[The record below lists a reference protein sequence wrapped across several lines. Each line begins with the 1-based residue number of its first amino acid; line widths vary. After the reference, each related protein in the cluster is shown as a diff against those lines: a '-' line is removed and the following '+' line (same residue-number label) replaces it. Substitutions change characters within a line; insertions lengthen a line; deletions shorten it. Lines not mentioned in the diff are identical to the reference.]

1 MQKIADYVNQVFVFE
16 LIFLMLVRYFMFL
29 LSFQLLLSSCSVFDP
44 NYNKEKLPGKRQ
56 KVFISN
62 NKEGTLGRK
71 VALTKRCTSLQSLDK
86 IKLLA
91 QKKIDMFQTLG
102 VTNKPLITKDK
113 VIILTSKGR
122 LLAYNLDLNKKLWNK
137 SLSSSLTTV
146 GKIVEEDDILYV
158 TYGIN
163 KLIAVD
169 SQSGKEIWTAKFD
182 DVVKGRSIIYGD
194 KIFLHSAHNEI
205 YALKKSDGT
214 IIWRH
219 IDTDHVQS
227 TVADFAPVVYDKNV
241 IFQVANNEIIAL
253 DIEKG
258 TVSKIFVINNQYG
271 FNRGE
276 THKHIPNHFFI
287 ENNIIYATSK
297 DGKFLAI
304 DYKTQEE
311 LWQQE
316 INSSAKFLVY
326 GKLIYVITDKDEL
339 AVLNKKTG
347 QIEYLVDLNSC
358 IKLKNNYH
366 KWTKPVI
373 YNKNSI
379 LITSYDGYLLKF
391 DIHSGKLLA
400 SIGDMEFVTSSPAVA
415 GDYIYVVSNN
425 GHIYKYR

>member
-1 MQKIADYVNQVFVFE
+1 M
-16 LIFLMLVRYFMFL
+16 
-29 LSFQLLLSSCSVFDP
+29 LSFQLLLSSCSAFDP
-44 NYNKEKLPGKRQ
+44 NYNKEKLPGERQ

-62 NKEGTLGRK
+62 SKEG
-71 VALTKRCTSLQSLDK
+71 ALSKKAALSKRCTNLQSLDK

-91 QKKIDMFQTLG
+91 QKKIDVFQTLG
-102 VTNKPLITKDK
+102 ITNKPLITKDK

-122 LLAYNLDLNKKLWNK
+122 LLAYNLDLNKKLWSK
-137 SLSSSLTTV
+137 SLSNSLTTV
-146 GKIVEEDDILYV
+146 GKIVAEDDVLYV

-182 DVVKGRSIIYGD
+182 DVVKGKPIIYED
-194 KIFLHSAHNEI
+194 KIFLHSSHNEI
-205 YALKKSDGT
+205 YSLKKGDGT

-219 IDTDHVQS
+219 IDADHVQS

-253 DIEKG
+253 DTETG
-258 TVSKIFVINNQYG
+258 MVNKIFVINNQYS
-271 FNRGE
+271 FNSNE
-276 THKHIPNHFFI
+276 THRYTLNHFFI
-287 ENNIIYATSK
+287 ENDIIYATSK

-304 DYKTQEE
+304 DYQTQEE
-311 LWQQE
+311 LWQQKL
-316 INSSAKFLVY
+316 NSSAKFLVY
-326 GKLIYVITDKDEL
+326 GKYIYVITDKDEL
-339 AVLNKKTG
+339 VVLNKKTG
-347 QIEYLVDLNSC
+347 QIEYLVNLNSC

-366 KWTKPVI
+366 RWTKPVI

-379 LITSYDGYLLKF
+379 LITSHCGYLLKF

-400 SIGDMEFVTSSPAVA
+400 SIGDMEFVTSSPTVF
-415 GDYIYVVSNN
+415 GDYIYVISNN